1 MCAYNF
7 VSMRAYVATDGPGST
22 PGFLLW
28 QAANRWQRTLGA
40 ALRPLGLT
48 HVQFVLLA
56 SVWWL
61 ARTHD
66 SLPTQRQIADQA
78 GTDPMM
84 TSQVLRALERR
95 GLVSRARGS
104 ADARVR
110 TVMCTPEGARLSQRA
125 VRVVE
130 AADADF
136 FGGGAGAC
144 ELRRLWELTD
154 PARHDDG

>member
-1 MCAYNF
+1 MQGE
-7 VSMRAYVATDGPGST
+7 GPGSSS
-22 PGFLLW
+22 GFVLW

-40 ALRPLGLT
+40 ALRPLELT

-61 ARTHD
+61 ARTRD
-66 SLPTQRQIADQA
+66 ALPTQRQIADQA

-84 TSQVLRALERR
+84 TSQVLRALEHR
-95 GLVSRARGS
+95 GLVSRAGS
-104 ADARVR
+104 TADARVR

-130 AADADF
+130 AADAEF
-136 FGGGAGAC
+136 FGGGAGAE
-144 ELRRLWELTD
+144 ELRRLCELIGILPADGKRSD
-154 PARHDDG
+154 PAS

>member
-1 MCAYNF
+1 MAE
-7 VSMRAYVATDGPGST
+7 GPTSPGAS

-28 QAANRWQRTLGA
+28 QATNRWQRMLGA

-61 ARTHD
+61 ARTRD
-66 SLPTQRQIADQA
+66 TLPTQREVADHA

-84 TSQVLRALERR
+84 TSQVLRALEGR
-95 GLVSRARGS
+95 GLISRGHS
-104 ADARVR
+104 AGDARVR
-110 TVMCTPEGARLSQRA
+110 TVMCAPEGARLSQRA

-130 AADADF
+130 AADAEF
-136 FGGGAGAC
+136 FADADRDELMRTLGALG
-144 ELRRLWELTD
+144 
-154 PARHDDG
+154 P